1 MAGVAIGFGVKAVVT
16 SSAGQRLD
24 RESLPLDP
32 VSYQF
37 VNSRSPA
44 HLVYPNAQTLR
55 VIGHGE
61 SRYPAEGV
69 TNSAFAGAILVTQ
82 DSPAQVYAW
91 YQAQLHADHWKPF
104 QLAALLS
111 TQLSAQG
118 YQRGARENFVVAI
131 VDPKQLSGVIGKQL
145 PSGGTL
151 FEYSYSISAS
161 R

>member
-1 MAGVAIGFGVKAVVT
+1 MKAVLT

-24 RESLPLDP
+24 SERLPLGP

-55 VIGHGE
+55 VIDQGE
-61 SRYPAEGV
+61 SRYPAEGI
-69 TNSAFAGAILVTQ
+69 TNSAFAGAILLTQ
-82 DSPAQVYAW
+82 DSPAEVYSW
-91 YQAQLHADHWKPF
+91 YQAHLQADRWKPF

-118 YQRGARENFVVAI
+118 YQRGAREAFVVAMN
-131 VDPKQLSGVIGKQL
+131 DPKQLSGVIGKQL

-151 FEYSYSISAS
+151 FEYSYSVTAS